1 MSENFMRAYGEGLD
15 LINTFFFNKIIPTSP
30 RITPAMGNPGTE
42 PKASTGAVNWITKLD
57 PFASTHSS
65 PLRKL
70 GLTII
75 LMGTA
80 TLYVAMLSL

>member
-1 MSENFMRAYGEGLD
+1 MNDNYMRAHGEGID
-15 LINTFFFNKIIPTSP
+15 LTMLHFFNKINPNSP
-30 RITPAMGNPGTE
+30 IITPAIGNPGTE

-75 LMGTA
+75 LMGAA
-80 TLYVAMLSL
+80 TVDVAMLRL